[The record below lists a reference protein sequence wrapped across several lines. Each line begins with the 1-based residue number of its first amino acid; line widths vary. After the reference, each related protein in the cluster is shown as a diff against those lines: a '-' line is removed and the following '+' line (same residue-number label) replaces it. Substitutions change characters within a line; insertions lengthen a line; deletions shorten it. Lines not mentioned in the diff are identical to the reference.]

1 MAVPVKLAGS
11 PAEKQAAADAIY
23 RFALSLDIRDP
34 ELFDSSFTEDG
45 SIKLLG
51 EKATSKQERR
61 NLCYNRVADLDTA
74 HIVSNFRINIEDSK
88 ASLTAVAYAQ
98 HFGKGKGLVEGTK
111 FLLSGGLYRAELVKD
126 TTDDI
131 WRIKDLVIDLH
142 WTDGDMAV
150 FQDK

>member
-1 MAVPVKLAGS
+1 MTAPVKLAGS
-11 PAEKQAAADAIY
+11 PVEKEAVADAIY
-23 RFALSLDIRDP
+23 RFTLSLDTRDL

-45 SIKLLG
+45 GIELLG
-51 EKATSKQERR
+51 ERATGKQE
-61 NLCYNRVADLDTA
+61 LPT
-74 HIVSNFRINIEDSK
+74 
-88 ASLTAVAYAQ
+88 LTAIAYAQ

-111 FLLSGGLYRAELVKD
+111 FLLSGGVYRAELIKD

-131 WRIKDLVIDLH
+131 WRNKDLVIDLH